1 MENSFF
7 IKFEIFVFLAS
18 FLYIIYYLF
27 DKFYRVCGK
36 VKAMVSPAPKE
47 KLKKGKAHRV
57 KLDNDSPTQSK
68 HQKTQ
73 LSSDQRDKL
82 NEILKRVKVNVTK
95 WYFDSAKHLIVEWLA
110 LDKFNKE
117 LNLYLASIYEKE
129 EKYKNAEF
137 IYKDLADVLEN
148 DFEVLK
154 KLSYIYAMQWK
165 YEKSLKI
172 CEKIHKKKLSDLDVV
187 NMLCGLSFD
196 LKEYKKCLK
205 YTKEY
210 LREKPRDVEKMFMQA
225 HSLEV
230 LEKVD
235 EAHEMYKKILSLQP
249 YNTLARDKILKYWE
263 N

>member
-95 WYFDSAKHLIVEWLA
+95 
-110 LDKFNKE
+110 
-117 LNLYLASIYEKE
+117 
-129 EKYKNAEF
+129 
-137 IYKDLADVLEN
+137 
-148 DFEVLK
+148 
-154 KLSYIYAMQWK
+154 
-165 YEKSLKI
+165 
-172 CEKIHKKKLSDLDVV
+172 
-187 NMLCGLSFD
+187 
-196 LKEYKKCLK
+196 
-205 YTKEY
+205 
-210 LREKPRDVEKMFMQA
+210 
-225 HSLEV
+225 
-230 LEKVD
+230 
-235 EAHEMYKKILSLQP
+235 
-249 YNTLARDKILKYWE
+249 
-263 N
+263 